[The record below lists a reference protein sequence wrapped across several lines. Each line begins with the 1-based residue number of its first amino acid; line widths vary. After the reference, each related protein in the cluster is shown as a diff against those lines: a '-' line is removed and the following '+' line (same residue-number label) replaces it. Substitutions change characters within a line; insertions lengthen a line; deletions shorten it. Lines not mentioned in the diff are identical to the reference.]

1 MKLRNEISFSVSS
14 FVRFTSDNYVSK
26 FNKWKKEDVIITI
39 RSLLRISKLH
49 SINVMQLCKKTMKMG

>member
-39 RSLLRISKLH
+39 RS
-49 SINVMQLCKKTMKMG
+49 